1 MLLIAVIGFFVRED
15 GANVPVDIIIGAQW
29 GDEGKGK
36 IVDLLSEDA
45 SIVARYQGGANAGHT
60 VIYRGAQYVLHQIP
74 SGIFHRR
81 IRCII
86 GNGVVVDPEALL
98 QEVRKV
104 ESLRINVRGRLFIS
118 HRAHLIMPYHKLLD
132 LLAEESADGGR
143 RIGTTGRG
151 IGPAYTDKVARSG
164 IRIVDLL
171 SPARLKEKLTHNLSE
186 KNRLIRRIYG
196 KEELDADAIV
206 AEYVKFDKRI
216 DPFVTDTSLFLSRA
230 LREGK
235 VVIAEG
241 AQGALL
247 DVDHGTYPFVTSSN
261 PTAGGACTG
270 LGIPPTSIRTVLGVA
285 KAYTTRVGEGPFP
298 TEDLGTVGETLR
310 LTGGEFGATTG
321 RPRRCGWYDA
331 FAMQYVIRINGIEGL
346 AITKL
351 DVLDRFEEIRICTGY
366 RTNGKTWKSFPTEP
380 EVLSQTV
387 PVYETFPGWR
397 ASTRSA
403 RSYGELPRN
412 ARRYLRALAELSGAR
427 LSYVSVGPS
436 RRETIHILP

>member
-1 MLLIAVIGFFVRED
+1 
-15 GANVPVDIIIGAQW
+15 
-29 GDEGKGK
+29 
-36 IVDLLSEDA
+36 
-45 SIVARYQGGANAGHT
+45 
-60 VIYRGAQYVLHQIP
+60 
-74 SGIFHRR
+74 
-81 IRCII
+81 
-86 GNGVVVDPEALL
+86 
-98 QEVRKV
+98 
-104 ESLRINVRGRLFIS
+104 
-118 HRAHLIMPYHKLLD
+118 MPYHKLLD